1 MIWTKNELEIQ
12 SQITKKKKKKKN
24 INQKIFEK
32 KPINAQ

>member
-12 SQITKKKKKKKN
+12 SQITKKKKEKKN

>member
-1 MIWTKNELEIQ
+1 MNEKWIRNT
-12 SQITKKKKKKKN
+12 ITNNQKKKEKKN